1 MTPTLVT
8 DGAAANDQLLYFTSS
23 SLSADDHRLVFIS
36 DRSGH
41 PNLYV
46 KTLPDGAERA
56 LTFNDGGTLK
66 SYVYFNGNERRGFGK
81 ASVSFEPRSGTL
93 YYIQDADLIRL
104 ELDGT
109 SKRLATIPSDQVT
122 AFTHVSSDG
131 RFLCVPTTDARA
143 LEANTYVNDAP
154 GYNVSTGGKKNEV
167 ISDKPDYDIDAR
179 VQAENL
185 NSYLDVYDTATGE
198 RVLHERVNK
207 AWITHVQ
214 FHPTD
219 PSLILYNH
227 EWPGDCG
234 IRRLWLWNGREHV
247 RLRTEGEGRSRADW
261 TCHEMWEADGRGIIY
276 HGKYPDGV
284 AFLGRVG
291 LDGADP
297 VEIRLPADF
306 HRYGHFTAGNRHD
319 NWLACDGY
327 YHPAGVAENANWGGE
342 WITLVKVDW
351 AAKRLD
357 WVPLCEHRSIWDCQ
371 DSHPHPILSHADD
384 AVYFTSNAAGRRA
397 VYRIAVP
404 A

>member
-1 MTPTLVT
+1 MNPTLVT

-23 SLSADDHRLVFIS
+23 SLAADDDALVFIS

-46 KTLPDGAERA
+46 KTLPDGAERQ
-56 LTFNDGGTLK
+56 LTFNSQGTLK

-81 ASVSFEPRSGTL
+81 ASVAFEPKGRTL
-93 YYIQDADLIRL
+93 YYIQDEDIIRL

-109 SKRLATIPSDQVT
+109 SKTLARIPSDQVT
-122 AFTHVSSDG
+122 AFTHVSADG
-131 RFLCVPTTDARA
+131 RYLCVPTTDARA

-179 VQAENL
+179 VQEENL
-185 NSYLDVYDTATGE
+185 NSYLNVFDTTTGE
-198 RVLHERVNK
+198 QVLHERVNK

-214 FHPTD
+214 FHPKD
-219 PSLILYNH
+219 SSLILYNH

-234 IRRLWLWNGREHV
+234 IRRLWLWNGREHI

-261 TCHEMWEADGRGIIY
+261 TCHEMWEADGEGIIY

-284 AFLGRVG
+284 AYLGRVG
-291 LDGADP
+291 LDGRDP
-297 VEIRLPADF
+297 VEVRLPAAY
-306 HRYGHFTAGNRHD
+306 HRYGHFTAGNKHSD
-319 NWLACDGY
+319 WLACDGY
-327 YHPAGVAENANWGGE
+327 YHPDGKPENENWGGE

-351 AAKRLD
+351 AAKTLT
-357 WVPLCEHRSIWDCQ
+357 WVPLCEHKSIWDCQ
-371 DSHPHPILSHADD
+371 DSHPHPILNHVDT

-397 VYRIAVP
+397 VYRVAVSE
-404 A
+404 